1 VVAASADLV
10 AEAVASAV
18 VVSAA
23 EAVAA
28 EVVVV
33 ASVAEDRMCSLW
45 KIQHK

>member
-1 VVAASADLV
+1 V

-18 VVSAA
+18 PVA

-33 ASVAEDRMCSLW
+33 ASVAEDSIHP
-45 KIQHK
+45 KDNKH